1 MTVIRLYE
9 TITES
14 IVKWMMPILNDVA
27 DNSTVVFKINSKGGL
42 RSTYI
47 PILERAKQLRY
58 EQNCYLIADGIK
70 FYSAAFLLYIM
81 CNERNVIPQSLG
93 MIHLPEFSNRDV
105 IKEYEKRK
113 TLEKMESTH
122 AGLISTYTAFKTE
135 DIFAHNLFL
144 LDTKNLLKWKVAD
157 KAISFFTY

>member
-1 MTVIRLYE
+1 
-9 TITES
+9 
-14 IVKWMMPILNDVA
+14 MPILNDVA

-47 PILERAKQLRY
+47 PILEKVKQLRY
-58 EQNCYLIADGIK
+58 EQNCNLIAEGIR

-93 MIHLPEFSNRDV
+93 MIHLPEFSNRDL

-113 TLEKMESTH
+113 TLEKMELKD
-122 AGLISTYTAFKTE
+122 ADLISAYTDFKVE
-135 DIFAHNLFL
+135 DIFSHNLFL
-144 LDTKNLLKWKVAD
+144 LDAKKLLKWKVAD